1 MRPYLRSK
9 LIIRLSTY
17 FIHAAQWDWYYS
29 DPTPALCGDN
39 NSTMKNSASICTS
52 MMPTVTELI
61 VSQFKEQLRNGR
73 MTPLI
78 VILWVFCPF
87 LQKSFVTLKSN
98 HEYTIIFKFTLWY
111 LTLFLCCIL
120 MPSNNLYIFLFMVI
134 IFHLFL

>member
-1 MRPYLRSK
+1 MRSK
-9 LIIRLSTY
+9 LIILLSTY

-73 MTPLI
+73 MTPLH
-78 VILWVFCPF
+78 CD
-87 LQKSFVTLKSN
+87 
-98 HEYTIIFKFTLWY
+98 
-111 LTLFLCCIL
+111 L
-120 MPSNNLYIFLFMVI
+120 MSVLSIYPEVLGHFNQIMNMP
-134 IFHLFL
+134 